1 MCFQFH
7 LPLKYFSHFSLDC
20 FHSEV
25 LPLCLSIHFQILFKR
40 LWGRCFKMYSCLG
53 NIPHSTSPNCF
64 FPPGAISASDLK
76 KVSSSWDPKLFIL
89 YALGPENTYTLTN
102 LLSIPLASLSL
113 VSMCCYWKILS
124 VWPPIQPSH
133 PKMSLQPLQKYL
145 KIADIWVSLVLWH
158 QYAFISFTL
167 WLFTAFSGT

>member
-1 MCFQFH
+1 MC
-7 LPLKYFSHFSLDC
+7 Y
-20 FHSEV
+20 
-25 LPLCLSIHFQILFKR
+25 
-40 LWGRCFKMYSCLG
+40 LWGRCLKTYSCLG

-145 KIADIWVSLVLWH
+145 KITDVC
-158 QYAFISFTL
+158 FTCTL
-167 WLFTAFSGT
+167 APICIYLLHFVTFHSIFRNLTHFGVTSSYMK